1 MTPDRPTGSE
11 DFSHDSRGVRLLFL
25 IAIFLGAF
33 LLFVVQPLI
42 AKQILPW
49 FGGGP
54 SVWSA
59 CLLFF
64 QLGLVA
70 GYAYTHYTRRLGLSR
85 QIKVHVFFLLLAA
98 ATLPISASAA
108 WKPPNADAPIGR
120 LLALLATSVGLPYVV
135 LAATAPLLQDWF
147 RVAAPGR
154 TPYKLYALSN
164 IGSLAALLS
173 YPAFAERF
181 LPLGAQASWWSAGF
195 VAFVIVT
202 ALCGWRVLRSG
213 SALAAEA
220 ASVDAAVQEP
230 PGRLDQ
236 ILWIAFSACGTGLLL
251 AITNQLCQEIAVV
264 PLLWILPL
272 AVYLLTF
279 IVSFAGFYNRAVCF
293 ALFLGAFAAEMYA
306 IGRPN
311 STPLV
316 AQIGA
321 GLFLV
326 GAGCMLCHGELV
338 RLKPRARDLTS
349 FYLALAAGGSVGG
362 MLVTLVAP
370 LVFTRYTE
378 LPLFVL
384 LVPAL
389 VTLGLLRD
397 AARRRR
403 RIPALVWAIPCA
415 TFSIAAAI
423 SLSQPASALEVASA
437 RNFYGT
443 LRVFQDRP
451 STPRGIRAFY
461 HGRTVHG
468 SQFIADADSMRPT
481 ANYAEG
487 TGIELAFRE
496 HSRRVAGLP
505 LQIGVIGLG
514 PGSIIAW
521 SKPGDA
527 IRFFELN
534 PQVVDFAQRYFTY
547 LRQSP
552 ASIEIVTGDARLSLE
567 RELASGP
574 HHRYDLFTVD
584 AFSSGSIPLHL
595 LTRESFALYRQA
607 LAPNGVI
614 AFHISNVYLDLR
626 PVIRGLARESGMK
639 VLELVSAPDPG
650 RAAAWSTWVLVTD
663 DPAFVS
669 RTTPLVPVDETDGRS
684 LVWTDD
690 FSSLSSVIR

>member
-1 MTPDRPTGSE
+1 LKPDRPAE
-11 DFSHDSRGVRLLFL
+11 AADVSHDSRSVRVLFH
-25 IAIFLGAF
+25 IGIFLGAY

-85 QIKVHVFFLLLAA
+85 QITVHIVFLLLAA

-120 LLALLATSVGLPYVV
+120 LLALLSTSVGLPYVV
-135 LAATAPLLQDWF
+135 LATTAPLLQDWF

-173 YPAFAERF
+173 YPIAVERF
-181 LPLGAQASWWSAGF
+181 LPIGTQSTWWSAGF

-202 ALCGWRVLRSG
+202 GLCGWQVRRRNPEHVVERAVDGSPDEGRASRIDQVLWV
-213 SALAAEA
+213 L
-220 ASVDAAVQEP
+220 
-230 PGRLDQ
+230 L
-236 ILWIAFSACGTGLLL
+236 SACGTGLLL
-251 AITNQLCQEIAVV
+251 AITNQLCQDIAVV

-272 AVYLLTF
+272 AIYLLTF
-279 IVSFAGFYNRAVCF
+279 IVAFAGIYNRAICF
-293 ALFLGAFAAEMYA
+293 ALFAAALAASAYA
-306 IGRPN
+306 IGRPDT
-311 STPLV
+311 TPILGQV
-316 AQIGA
+316 AT

-326 GAGCMLCHGELV
+326 GSGCMLCHGELV

-349 FYLALAAGGSVGG
+349 FYLALACGGSLGG
-362 MLVTLVAP
+362 ILVTLVAP
-370 LVFTRYTE
+370 MVFTQYTE

-389 VTLGLLRD
+389 VVAAVLRD
-397 AARRRR
+397 AARRQGG
-403 RIPALVWAIPCA
+403 IPVLVWAIPVA
-415 TFSIAAAI
+415 AFVVAAI
-423 SLSQPASALEVASA
+423 ISLGRSQSPLEVAAA

-443 LRVFQDRP
+443 IRVLQDRP
-451 STPRGIRAFY
+451 ETPRGLRALY

-468 SQFIADADSMRPT
+468 SQFIAEADSLRPT
-481 ANYAEG
+481 ANYAPG
-487 TGIELAFRE
+487 TGIEYAFRL
-496 HSRRVAGLP
+496 HPRRVAGLP
-505 LQIGVIGLG
+505 LRIGVIGLG

-534 PQVVDFAQRYFTY
+534 PQVIDFAQRYFTY
-547 LRQSP
+547 LRNSP
-552 ASIEIVTGDARLSLE
+552 ASIDIVTGDARLSLE
-567 RELASGP
+567 RELMSDERP
-574 HHRYDLFTVD
+574 SYDLFTID

-595 LTRESFALYRQA
+595 LTRESFALYQQA
-607 LAPNGVI
+607 LAPDGVM
-614 AFHISNVYLDLR
+614 AFHISNAFLDLR
-626 PVIRGLARESGMK
+626 PVIRGLAHELSLT
-639 VLELVSAPDPG
+639 VLEYESPGDANRAAGWSIWVLVSADPG
-650 RAAAWSTWVLVTD
+650 FIERAA
-663 DPAFVS
+663 PAAAAPGAG
-669 RTTPLVPVDETDGRS
+669 TRS